1 MMKLKYYM
9 RGMGVGIILTALIL
23 AISNKPKE
31 LTDEEIIQRAS
42 KLGMVMK
49 EDSSNLD
56 KLIDVIKPSAVATPT
71 VAPIAEPTAEPT
83 AIPTE
88 LPQITVTPAHDSD
101 ASVTE
106 IPEEI
111 KTPEKITFK
120 ILSGMTSEK
129 VAELLQES
137 GLIDDA
143 EDFNMYVVRQG
154 KAGVIKTGTYTI
166 PADSDYDEII
176 KIITK
181 SK

>member
-56 KLIDVIKPSAVATPT
+56 KLIDVIKPSAVVTPT
-71 VAPIAEPTAEPT
+71 VAPTAEPT
-83 AIPTE
+83 ATPTE